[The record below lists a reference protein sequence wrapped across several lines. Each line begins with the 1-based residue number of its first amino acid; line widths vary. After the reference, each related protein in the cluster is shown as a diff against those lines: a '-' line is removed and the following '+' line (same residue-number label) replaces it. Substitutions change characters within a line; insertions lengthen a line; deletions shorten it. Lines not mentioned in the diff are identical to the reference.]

1 MRRIHLAG
9 RRVTR
14 GAEGPDGYGVWSA
27 RETAC
32 GVPWRGPGT
41 VEPETTTDPDAV
53 TCERCLHSWWR
64 PIDIA
69 RDEWPALRWV
79 ERRDGLGCYLVG
91 YDGTDPRVRVDNRQI
106 EIATRVRDP
115 ADPFGYWSQPD
126 DVRALGGLRKA
137 LRAARREQA
146 EVLNETE
153 EVEP

>member
-1 MRRIHLAG
+1 M
-9 RRVTR
+9 T
-14 GAEGPDGYGVWSA
+14 
-27 RETAC
+27 
-32 GVPWRGPGT
+32 
-41 VEPETTTDPDAV
+41 
-53 TCERCLHSWWR
+53 R

-79 ERRDGLGCYLVG
+79 ERRDRFGGYLVG

-137 LRAARREQA
+137 LRAARREQ
-146 EVLNETE
+146 VK
-153 EVEP
+153 VSP